1 MVFRGRLKLSILTPC
16 EGESTLE
23 VLRLEL
29 SQLTRDSLLPSSR
42 AGRVPKL
49 ESKGGIST
57 ETGAPYVSV
66 STKSKLFFSCQYKRN
81 KQF

>member
-29 SQLTRDSLLPSSR
+29 SQLTRDNLLPSSR

-49 ESKGGIST
+49 
-57 ETGAPYVSV
+57 
-66 STKSKLFFSCQYKRN
+66 
-81 KQF
+81 